1 MRAVYDNGLMIVGEQ
16 LKVDIDATRKA
27 VTQENHEAFA
37 LALSIG
43 YTSRDT
49 IKPLLQ
55 MAHQKAVA
63 LSVSAAIPTKD
74 TIGELIRKANA
85 QMTSLS
91 GAVDKAKP
99 KAA

>member
-1 MRAVYDNGLMIVGEQ
+1 M
-16 LKVDIDATRKA
+16 
-27 VTQENHEAFA
+27 TQHARSVQTGNSEAFA
-37 LALSIG
+37 LALEIG
-43 YTSRDT
+43 YASKDT

-55 MAHQKAVA
+55 RAHQKAVA

-74 TIGELIRKANA
+74 TIAEIIRKANA
-85 QMTSLS
+85 EMTSLS